1 MKESLLNGGSHG
13 AGALLPAGTRFL
25 LSQGFFPLS
34 LDGIIKRE
42 ADLEEGSHTLPRPA
56 HKKRGGGGPC
66 PNLHISSAE
75 GVAMTTFWRLSSV
88 SGI

>member
-1 MKESLLNGGSHG
+1 MEAVMVL
-13 AGALLPAGTRFL
+13 ALSPPTGTRFL

-42 ADLEEGSHTLPRPA
+42 ADLEEGSHTLPRPT
-56 HKKRGGGGPC
+56 HTQKKKGGGC

-88 SGI
+88 S